1 MYLATIASKNLQK
14 SSVIQNT
21 SVTLF
26 WVFIV
31 ILLLFFVFQ
40 YYKVTI
46 SFDYNHS
53 SQVPGKIVPKT
64 ITEKLLLP
72 GYKTFNTINNSSD
85 SC

>member
-21 SVTLF
+21 SVT
-26 WVFIV
+26 
-31 ILLLFFVFQ
+31 LLLFFVFQ